1 MAPDAFLLGAGCAGL
16 LANTP
21 DGSPSFHSP
30 PWGPSAKPARVLCSE
45 HGSQLSTPARIPPY
59 YTISV
64 PFQNLQ
70 GPPRGGPFVLQSHL
84 SSHNR
89 PFSGA
94 LTCQA
99 GSCLLAFALGVPPF
113 PPTAWVLLCHWEEG
127 LLRLSKP
134 QPSHL
139 LRGTRLDH
147 LIQSDPSTAS
157 FSSLLSRLSPYCKL
171 RSLTVN

>member
-1 MAPDAFLLGAGCAGL
+1 MGFMLFLHLLGISCLMA
-16 LANTP
+16 
-21 DGSPSFHSP
+21 
-30 PWGPSAKPARVLCSE
+30 SAKCQHQCWGFTMSFSLSPWLQMPFSSVRDVLASSPTLLVGLQASTHPPGGHRQSRPE
-45 HGSQLSTPARIPPY
+45 SSAQSMDHNFPPLLGSPPY

-64 PFQNLQ
+64 SFQNLQ

-99 GSCLLAFALGVPPF
+99 GSCLPAFALGVPPC

-127 LLRLSKP
+127 LL
-134 QPSHL
+134 
-139 LRGTRLDH
+139 
-147 LIQSDPSTAS
+147 
-157 FSSLLSRLSPYCKL
+157 
-171 RSLTVN
+171 